1 MTSTENLSEQ
11 IFKPQY
17 DYPETSTL
25 INRIDTENNKTD
37 SNINNYDS
45 DFDSCWYRIVTP
57 ILWYWRGLPTLEVE
71 AVLSKIA
78 VSIKQHSNN
87 KWLDSVAGYQP
98 GNWIYEFLNQAA
110 EWQAKAESIDK
121 ADITDE
127 DKKKVC
133 NYYLI
138 ASEYCSIASYPH
150 FKNDEL
156 ALYAQ
161 TCAYQ
166 NYFKA
171 LSYSPFTIKELEFKV
186 QNQNVKS
193 ILHLPQTEGACPV
206 VIMCCGL
213 SNLQI
218 DFYRYFSEYLAQNGI
233 AMLTVDIPSVGY
245 SRGFDLT
252 QNSSLI
258 HQAILEQ
265 LPTIPWVDDSRV
277 ILAGFRFGSH
287 IATRLAQLMPN
298 KIKGLFNFMPLIH
311 YIFIDQIRQKYLP
324 NVYKDIFASR
334 LGLPA
339 ISNQQ
344 LIAELNYFSL
354 KNQGILTHSCVVP
367 VMNVIFEDDRL
378 STFNEAKLIHSLKQ
392 NKLIIIPKSPLQV
405 NLQNALEQSVKWMIS
420 IL

>member
-11 IFKPQY
+11 IFKQQY

-25 INRIDTENNKTD
+25 INRIDSVDKKTD
-37 SNINNYDS
+37 NNLDS
-45 DFDSCWYRIVTP
+45 SWYRIINP
-57 ILWYWRGLPTLEVE
+57 ILWYWRRLPVLEVE
-71 AVLSKIA
+71 SVLSKIA
-78 VSIKQHSNN
+78 VSVKHHTNN

-110 EWQAKAESIDK
+110 EWQAKAESIDNP
-121 ADITDE
+121 DLTDK
-127 DKKKVC
+127 DRKNLC
-133 NYYLI
+133 SYYLI

-166 NYFKA
+166 NYLKA
-171 LSYSPFTIKELEFKV
+171 MSYSPFVIKELEFKV
-186 QNQNVKS
+186 QNQTIKS
-193 ILHLPQTEGACPV
+193 ILHLPQTESVCPV

-218 DFYRYFSEYLAQNGI
+218 DFYHYFSDFLAHKGM
-233 AMLTVDIPSVGY
+233 AMLTIDLPSVGY

-252 QNSSLI
+252 QNSSQI
-258 HQAILEQ
+258 HQAIIEQ
-265 LPTIPWVDDSRV
+265 LSSVSWIDDSRV
-277 ILAGFRFGSH
+277 ILAGYRFGSH
-287 IATRLAQLMPN
+287 IATRLAYLMPN

-311 YIFIDQIRQKYLP
+311 QIFVDHARQKRLP
-324 NVYKDIFASR
+324 DIYKDMLASR
-334 LGLPA
+334 LGLPS

-344 LIAELNYFSL
+344 LEAELNYFSL
-354 KNQGILTHSCVVP
+354 KNQGILTHSCLVP
-367 VMNVIFEDDRL
+367 VMNLIFEDDRL
-378 STFNEAKLIHSLKQ
+378 SAIFEAKLIHSIKQ
-392 NKLIIIPKSPLQV
+392 NKIVIVPKTPLQKS
-405 NLQNALEQSVKWMIS
+405 LHDALEQSVEWMMS